1 MSTRPCRR
9 LPAAKLAADNAG
21 ELEST
26 QLSLHVPETSESCVN
41 TIPQVILTSPYPLAW
56 QPAPEAHLVLPE
68 ELQTTEHKL
77 FSSWLTLS
85 PVPLKLLLPSP
96 IALYCTIIT
105 FTSFAFFPFP
115 SVASPSSTS
124 LNLSFNSESVAI
136 TKLHDFVNETQVT
149 LEGWV
154 TIEFLTHI
162 GQTCTPLH
170 QEFILLSN
178 VLGVPVLALV
188 NALNNPPVSTG
199 MESSILEP
207 FFKSSE
213 GKGEYLYVEGHM
225 HTTSSV
231 PIPGAVIKMWE
242 TDDKDA
248 VVTWVPSWMKP
259 VVVRVLGKDCGM
271 GPIRACRIPIGVQCL
286 FYGDIRW
293 GTGDFADILPVE
305 VVDYIVTVGWA
316 SGARVEVFE
325 D

>member
-9 LPAAKLAADNAG
+9 LPTAKLAADNAD
-21 ELEST
+21 
-26 QLSLHVPETSESCVN
+26 
-41 TIPQVILTSPYPLAW
+41 
-56 QPAPEAHLVLPE
+56 
-68 ELQTTEHKL
+68 TEHKL

-85 PVPLKLLLPSP
+85 PIPLKLLLPSP

-154 TIEFLTHI
+154 TIKFLTHI

-207 FFKSSE
+207 FFKFLLTSHQ
-213 GKGEYLYVEGHM
+213 KGRGHM

-231 PIPGAVIKMWE
+231 PIPGGVIKMWE
-242 TDDKDA
+242 TDDKGFYDTQYMDH
-248 VVTWVPSWMKP
+248 VITDCCGWLVTDKDSSQTSPCVGWVT
-259 VVVRVLGKDCGM
+259 
-271 GPIRACRIPIGVQCL
+271 IRARSVSQ
-286 FYGDIRW
+286 
-293 GTGDFADILPVE
+293 
-305 VVDYIVTVGWA
+305 VVDDTEEWSWEEVTEDHGDGDLDGDNVDNNLDDN
-316 SGARVEVFE
+316 FE
-325 D
+325 FLT

>member
-9 LPAAKLAADNAG
+9 LPTAKLAADNAD
-21 ELEST
+21 
-26 QLSLHVPETSESCVN
+26 
-41 TIPQVILTSPYPLAW
+41 
-56 QPAPEAHLVLPE
+56 
-68 ELQTTEHKL
+68 TEHKL

-124 LNLSFNSESVAI
+124 LNLSFNTLSPFLLTRLNS
-136 TKLHDFVNETQVT
+136 TVT

-188 NALNNPPVSTG
+188 NALNNPPVSMG

-207 FFKSSE
+207 FFKFLLTSHQ
-213 GKGEYLYVEGHM
+213 KGR
-225 HTTSSV
+225 
-231 PIPGAVIKMWE
+231 MWE
-242 TDDKDA
+242 TDDKGFYDTQYMDR
-248 VVTWVPSWMKP
+248 VITDCCGWLVTDKDSSQTSPCVGWVT
-259 VVVRVLGKDCGM
+259 
-271 GPIRACRIPIGVQCL
+271 IRARQFSPANRAMWIQPTSI
-286 FYGDIRW
+286 W
-293 GTGDFADILPVE
+293 T
-305 VVDYIVTVGWA
+305 
-316 SGARVEVFE
+316 
-325 D
+325 